1 MCVLVIVSWV
11 LCPFHYKVDHIVDR
25 CVVGIPGLLTN
36 VIVERW
42 DSHTNNAA
50 EVAGWISPPT
60 RSPFAIAYVSYLT
73 RRGKAHDSGS
83 EGPV

>member
-36 VIVERW
+36 VIVE
-42 DSHTNNAA
+42 
-50 EVAGWISPPT
+50 
-60 RSPFAIAYVSYLT
+60 
-73 RRGKAHDSGS
+73 
-83 EGPV
+83 